1 MKTKKFIADLVK
13 LDEKDFDYMSAYTN
27 RETGE
32 TMRLFG
38 RSLEEV
44 LPICRVCVS
53 GYLMSLLGG
62 DNTGEIRTH
71 YNFAQNQLDAIIHP
85 ECTVV
90 FDDVEIVSPLRTAS
104 LKEVVGYI
112 KNLFL
117 NPDYIKG
124 DFSVEHSIE
133 Y

>member
-32 TMRLFG
+32 TMSLFG
-38 RSLEEV
+38 RPLEEV

-62 DNTGEIRTH
+62 EHTGEIRAH
-71 YNFAQNQLDAIIHP
+71 YDFAENQLAAIIHP
-85 ECTVV
+85 ECAVV
-90 FDDVEIVSPLRTAS
+90 FDDVEVESPLRTAS
-104 LKEVVGYI
+104 LKEVIDYI
-112 KNLFL
+112 KCLFL
-117 NPDYIKG
+117 NPDFIEG
-124 DFSVEHSIE
+124 DFLVEHSIE